1 MAPCEIVGS
10 MSDVLCPHCR
20 TGLDAAWTCAACG
33 QSVPSVSGIRVLL
46 PHPVQHVEHWRRQL
60 GFITQ
65 QGQETTRA
73 LHAQAD
79 EPGVGAATR
88 TRLQALAGA
97 VGQQVADLVALLG
110 PALGD
115 PLPPGPGVGLPR
127 GAADYI
133 TCLFR
138 DWAWSD
144 GRDPENERS
153 LAAVRRCTG
162 GAALG
167 RTLVLGAGGCR
178 LAYDLHVGCGATQ
191 TIALDVDPYLL
202 VVAEAVVRGQSVA
215 LTESSVN
222 APEVDPVSRRWTLA
236 APDGPLS
243 ADVFRCVL
251 ADGTEPPF
259 PEQRF
264 DTVVTPWFIDQVPTD
279 LEAWLRRVHAL
290 LAPGGR
296 WINHGPLI
304 YRADALPIRRW
315 YTRQEIFD
323 LATRLGFRMGAWESA
338 SQPHFVSPLSG
349 RGLIETVLTFEAR
362 RP

>member
-1 MAPCEIVGS
+1 MIDA
-10 MSDVLCPHCR
+10 LCPQCR
-20 TGLDAAWTCAACG
+20 TRLGAALACAACG
-33 QSVPSVSGIRVLL
+33 QAYPSVSGIPVLL
-46 PHPVQHVEHWRRQL
+46 PHPVQHLEHWRQQL
-60 GFITQ
+60 GFIAQ

-73 LHAQAD
+73 LQAQAD
-79 EPGVGAATR
+79 QPGTGPATR
-88 TRLQALAGA
+88 TRLQALARS
-97 VGQQVADLVALLG
+97 VGQQVGDLALLLA

-144 GRDPENERS
+144 GRDPENDRS
-153 LAAVRRCTG
+153 LGAIQRCTG
-162 GAALG
+162 GGDLG

-178 LAYDLHVGCGATQ
+178 LAYDLHVRGGATE
-191 TIALDVDPYLL
+191 TVALDVDPYLL
-202 VVAEAVVRGQSVA
+202 VVAEAVARGQAVA

-243 ADVFRCVL
+243 PDVFRLVL

-264 DTVVTPWFIDQVPTD
+264 DTVVTPWFVDQVPLD
-279 LEAWLRRVHAL
+279 LGAL
-290 LAPGGR
+290 LEPLSALLVPGGR

-304 YRADALPIRRW
+304 YRADALPIARW
-315 YTRQEIFD
+315 YARQEIFD
-323 LATRLGFRMGAWESA
+323 LAGQIGFRIDTWESV

-349 RGLIETVLTFEAR
+349 RGLIENVLTFAAR
-362 RP
+362 RQ